1 MPRFSLRLAHALLSG
16 LLFVLLT
23 GCSQEDIRSYSVKRP
38 GEEAST
44 GSTRLLAAIVPA
56 GDDAWFIKLV
66 GRHDIVGLVEP
77 AFTGLL
83 DSLQV
88 KPGADP
94 SLTWKVPANW
104 KEDRGNPN
112 RVATL
117 SPEGVGK
124 PEIAISR
131 LPAVGAALKPNVDRW
146 RRIDLGLGPIS
157 GAGLAKAASKR
168 KVGEVEI
175 TVVDMRGPGV
185 TRPDDKMHPPRG
197 NAKAPAP
204 PPRDPGKAPLTYKV
218 PPGWREVPSSSPIVA
233 ASLAVSDGDKMARM
247 LATPLRGAMPG
258 GLLAN
263 INRWRGEVGLGNLD
277 EAEMLKLPMRSQ
289 RIGDSDGRL
298 LELAGKDE
306 HSHVAWVQRKGTT
319 WFFKFRGPAAVIE
332 RHKGAFAA
340 FLQSITFTG
349 AADE

>member
-1 MPRFSLRLAHALLSG
+1 MPR
-16 LLFVLLT
+16 LLFRIPLLILGAFLFT
-23 GCSQEDIRSYSVKRP
+23 LAGCQQDDIRTYSVKRP
-38 GEEAST
+38 ADDAGS

-56 GDDAWFIKLV
+56 GDDAWFLKLV
-66 GRHDIVGLVEP
+66 GRADIIEMVEP
-77 AFTGLL
+77 AFTKLL

-94 SLTWKVPANW
+94 SLTWTVPAGW
-104 KEDRGNPN
+104 KEDRTNPV

-124 PEIAISR
+124 PEIAISK
-131 LPAVGAALKPNVDRW
+131 LPAAGAALKPNVDRW
-146 RRIDLGLGPIS
+146 RRLDLGLGPIS
-157 GAGLAKAASKR
+157 GATLEKVSRKR
-168 KVGEVEI
+168 KIGDAEI
-175 TVVDMRGPGV
+175 TVVDLRGPG
-185 TRPDDKMHPPRG
+185 TSKPDAVMAP
-197 NAKAPAP
+197 AKGTARAPAP
-204 PPRDPGKAPLTYKV
+204 PRRDGAAPLTYKT
-218 PPGWREVPSSSPIVA
+218 PPGWRDLPAGSSIVA
-233 ASLAVSDGDKMARM
+233 ASLAVSDGGGTARL

-263 INRWRGEVGLGNLD
+263 INRWRKEVGLGEIGEND
-277 EAEMLKLPMRSQ
+277 VSKLPMRTI

-298 LELAGKDE
+298 LELAGTDE

-319 WFFKFRGPAAVIE
+319 WFFKFRGPAAVVE
-332 RHKGAFAA
+332 KHKSEFTT